1 MRRTGKEGLHTRVV
15 KARRRGDAL
24 PSVNLDSG
32 QCDECDPEFPCYAG
46 NVPCARE
53 SEDTKWDS
61 T

>member
-15 KARRRGDAL
+15 KARRKGDIGPPFERELA
-24 PSVNLDSG
+24 S
-32 QCDECDPEFPCYAG
+32 CDECDPEFPCYAG

-53 SEDTKWDS
+53 PEEVKWDS